1 MDPRVFTVLGTETA
15 ETVSGGAEGLG
26 LGVCVEKGL
35 FGLGDW
41 GDRRIHRKG
50 IWRPGSKI
58 NILAETNFIAPEV
71 EGRSALEETLV
82 MGRGA

>member
-1 MDPRVFTVLGTETA
+1 MSSRCWEQKQQKLSVVGRKDP
-15 ETVSGGAEGLG
+15 G
-26 LGVCVEKGL
+26 LGVWVEKGL

-41 GDRRIHRKG
+41 GDRRMHGKG
-50 IWRPGSKI
+50 IWRSGSKR